1 MVVELNDEFEF
12 RETFTIKIY
21 SGRNDGFT
29 FGSTFIPDAGKK
41 IDFVCV
47 RILSVN
53 GEIDS
58 ISTNNQLCELGF
70 NNELILRLYPNPV

>member
-1 MVVELNDEFEF
+1 MVVMLNNEFEF

-21 SGRNDGFT
+21 SGINDGFT

-41 IDFVCV
+41 IDFLCV

-70 NNELILRLYPNPV
+70 NNELILKLYPNPV

>member
-1 MVVELNDEFEF
+1 MDSRLVQLLYRMLV
-12 RETFTIKIY
+12 
-21 SGRNDGFT
+21 
-29 FGSTFIPDAGKK
+29 KK

-70 NNELILRLYPNPV
+70 NNELILKLYPNPV